1 MEEIAFKNGR
11 ISNFEGLMTLI
22 LDRVLLHTVLHHSS
36 TSTYMPNFIDIEGTF
51 CGWKDLSM
59 YVRTDIWDRLYQVD
73 SVKEST

>member
-59 YVRTDIWDRLYQVD
+59 YVRTDI
-73 SVKEST
+73 